1 MISKATN
8 DLSNF
13 DFTNGE
19 VILID
24 KDEGISSFSIVHKLR
39 KITGIKK
46 IGHAGT
52 LDPKATGLLILC
64 TGKKTKEISK
74 FQDLKKV
81 YSGIISLG
89 KTSPSMDLET
99 ELSEAKQTDFINL
112 EILNETRNLFLGKI
126 QQLPPMYSAL
136 KHKGKSL
143 YKYARKGIEIERN
156 LREVEIFDFTI
167 EKYIE
172 PDVYFR
178 IICSKGTYI
187 RVIADDFGKKL
198 GTGGYL
204 KKLRREAIGQFDVE
218 SAFTIKE
225 FEKVFNSISVDGE

>member
-8 DLSNF
+8 DFSKF

-24 KDEGISSFSIVHKLR
+24 KDADRSSFNIVYKLR
-39 KITGIKK
+39 KITGVKK

-81 YSGIISLG
+81 YTGIITLG
-89 KTSPSMDLET
+89 KKTPSMDSETGVLEEKST
-99 ELSEAKQTDFINL
+99 GDITSEKIEEVRKT
-112 EILNETRNLFLGKI
+112 FLGKI
-126 QQLPPMYSAL
+126 LQLPPMYSAI

-143 YKYARKGIEIERN
+143 YKYARKGVEIERQ
-156 LREVEIFDFTI
+156 LREVEIYDFEIT
-167 EKYIE
+167 KYIE
-172 PDVYFR
+172 PDVHFK
-178 IICSKGTYI
+178 ITCSKGTYI
-187 RVIADDFGKKL
+187 RVIADDFGNKL
-198 GTGGYL
+198 GCGGYL
-204 KKLRREAIGQFDVE
+204 KKLRREAIGEYSADK
-218 SAFTIKE
+218 AFTIDE
-225 FEKVFNSISVDGE
+225 FEKKFNSISVSR

>member
-8 DLSNF
+8 DFSKF
-13 DFTNGE
+13 DFTDGE

-24 KDEGISSFSIVHKLR
+24 KDGDHSSFSIVHKLR

-64 TGKKTKEISK
+64 TGKKTKEISR
-74 FQDLKKV
+74 FQELKKV
-81 YSGIISLG
+81 YSGIIALG
-89 KTSPSMDLET
+89 KSTASMDAET
-99 ELSEAKQTDFINL
+99 ETLEEYDTSEISA
-112 EILNETRNLFLGKI
+112 EIIEEVRKTFLGKI
-126 QQLPPMYSAL
+126 MQLPPMYSAL

-143 YKYARKGIEIERN
+143 YKYARKGIEIQRQP
-156 LREVEIFDFTI
+156 REVEIYDFEI

-172 PDVYFR
+172 PDIYFK
-178 IICSKGTYI
+178 ITCSKGTYI

-198 GTGGYL
+198 GCGGYL
-204 KKLRREAIGQFDVE
+204 KKLRRDAIGEYKVDD
-218 SAFTIKE
+218 AYTIEE
-225 FEKVFNSISVDGE
+225 FEKEFNSISVNK

>member
-1 MISKATN
+1 MINKATN
-8 DLSNF
+8 EFLNF

-24 KDEGISSFSIVHKLR
+24 KDEGISSFGIVNKLR

-52 LDPKATGLLILC
+52 LDPKATGLLIIC

-74 FQDLKKV
+74 FQDLIKV

-89 KTSPSMDLET
+89 RTSRSMDSET
-99 ELSEAKQTDFINL
+99 ELSGSVKTDFVNL
-112 EILNETRNLFLGKI
+112 EKLNEVRNFFLGKI
-126 QQLPPMYSAL
+126 QQIPPMYSAL

-143 YKYARKGIEIERN
+143 YKYARKGIEIKRES
-156 LREVEIFDFTI
+156 REVEIYNFII

-178 IICSKGTYI
+178 ISCSKGTYI
-187 RVIADDFGKKL
+187 RVIADDFGKKI

-204 KKLRREAIGQFDVE
+204 KKLRREAIGQYNVE
-218 SAFTIKE
+218 SAFTINE
-225 FEKVFNSISVDGE
+225 FEKVFNSISVNRE